1 VIATGTIITTDGD
14 QKPGLAHGEDLTN
27 RIIAAAMRVHRRLG
41 PGLLESIYEACL
53 CHELEKSAIPFQR
66 QAPLPVIYDD
76 VRLGCTYVADVIVAD
91 QVILEIKSV
100 DRILPLH
107 QSQLLT
113 YLRLTPCRIGLL
125 LNFNTVMLKDGITRC
140 VL

>member
-1 VIATGTIITTDGD
+1 MDGD

-27 RIIAAAMRVHRRLG
+27 RIIGAAMRVHRHLG

-53 CHELEKSAIPFQR
+53 CHELEKAAIPFQH

-76 VRLGCTYVADVIVAD
+76 VRLDCAYVADVIVAE

-100 DRILPLH
+100 ERILPLH

-113 YLRLTPCRIGLL
+113 YLRLSPCRIGLT
-125 LNFNTVMLKDGITRC
+125 LNFNTTVLKNGIKRC

>member
-1 VIATGTIITTDGD
+1 MDGD

-27 RIIAAAMRVHRRLG
+27 RIIGAAMQVHRHLG

-53 CHELEKSAIPFQR
+53 CHELEKAAIPLQR

-76 VRLGCTYVADVIVAD
+76 VHLDGAYIADVIVAE

-100 DRILPLH
+100 EPILPLH

-113 YLRLTPCRIGLL
+113 YLRLTACRIGLL
-125 LNFNTVMLKDGITRC
+125 LNFNTVVLKNGIKRC

>member
-1 VIATGTIITTDGD
+1 MDKD
-14 QKPGLAHGEDLTN
+14 RQPGLTHGEDLTG
-27 RIIAAAMRVHRRLG
+27 RIIAAAIRVHYRLG
-41 PGLLESIYEACL
+41 PGLLESIYETCL
-53 CHELEKSAIPFQR
+53 CHELGKAAIPFQR
-66 QAPLPVIYDD
+66 QAPLPIVYDD
-76 VRLGCTYVADVIVAD
+76 VRLDCAYVADVIVAE

-100 DRILPLH
+100 EQILPLH

-125 LNFNTVMLKDGITRC
+125 LNFNTVKLKNGIKRC

>member
-1 VIATGTIITTDGD
+1 MEKH
-14 QKPGLAHGEDLTN
+14 QQPGLAHGEDLTS
-27 RIIAAAMRVHRRLG
+27 RIIAAAIRVHYRLG

-53 CHELEKSAIPFQR
+53 CHELEKAVIPFRR
-66 QAPLPVIYDD
+66 QAALPIVYDD
-76 VRLGCTYVADVIVAD
+76 VRLDCAYVADVIVAE

-100 DRILPLH
+100 EQILPLH

-125 LNFNTVMLKDGITRC
+125 LNFNAIKLKNGIKRC

>member
-1 VIATGTIITTDGD
+1 MDEPN
-14 QKPGLAHGEDLTN
+14 KPGLVHGEDLT
-27 RIIAAAMRVHRRLG
+27 RLIIGAAMRVHRRLG

-53 CHELEKSAIPFQR
+53 CHELGKEAIPFR
-66 QAPLPVIYDD
+66 CQAPLPVIYDEVCLD
-76 VRLGCTYVADVIVAD
+76 RACIADVIVAE

-100 DRILPLH
+100 EKILPLH
-107 QSQLLT
+107 KSQLLT

-125 LNFNTVMLKDGITRC
+125 LNFNTVMLKDGIKRR

>member
-1 VIATGTIITTDGD
+1 MD
-14 QKPGLAHGEDLTN
+14 QDHRPGLTHGEDLTD
-27 RIIAAAMRVHRRLG
+27 RIIAAAMRVHSRLG

-53 CHELEKSAIPFQR
+53 CHELGKAVIPFQR
-66 QAPLPVIYDD
+66 QAPVPVTYDGINLD
-76 VRLGCTYVADVIVAD
+76 CAYVADIIVAE

-100 DRILPLH
+100 ERILPLH

-125 LNFNTVMLKDGITRC
+125 LNFNTVMLKNGIKRC

>member
-1 VIATGTIITTDGD
+1 MDGD
-14 QKPGLAHGEDLTN
+14 ERPGLAHGEDLTN

-41 PGLLESIYEACL
+41 PGLLESIYEVCL
-53 CHELEKSAIPFQR
+53 CHELEKAAIPIQR
-66 QAPLPVIYDD
+66 QAPLPVVYDD
-76 VRLGCTYVADVIVAD
+76 VRLGCAYVADVIVAE

-100 DRILPLH
+100 DRILSLH

-113 YLRLTPCRIGLL
+113 YLRLAPCRIGLL
-125 LNFNTVMLKDGITRC
+125 PNFNTVMLKDGITRC

>member
-1 VIATGTIITTDGD
+1 MDGD
-14 QKPGLAHGEDLTN
+14 ERPGLAHGEGLTN
-27 RIIAAAMRVHRRLG
+27 RIIAAAMRVHSRLG

-53 CHELEKSAIPFQR
+53 CHELEKAAMPFRR
-66 QAPLPVIYDD
+66 QTPLPVVYDD
-76 VRLGCTYVADVIVAD
+76 VNLDCAYVADVIVAE

-100 DRILPLH
+100 ERILSLH

-125 LNFNTVMLKDGITRC
+125 MNFNTVMLKNGIKRC
-140 VL
+140 VV

>member
-1 VIATGTIITTDGD
+1 MNRK
-14 QKPGLAHGEDLTN
+14 QKPGLAHAEDLTN
-27 RIIAAAMRVHRRLG
+27 HIIGAAMRMHCHLG

-53 CHELEKSAIPFQR
+53 RHELEKAAIPFQR

-76 VRLGCTYVADVIVAD
+76 VHLDGAYVADVIVAE

-100 DRILPLH
+100 ERILSLH

-125 LNFNTVMLKDGITRC
+125 LNFNTVVLKNGIKRC

>member
-1 VIATGTIITTDGD
+1 MDGD
-14 QKPGLAHGEDLTN
+14 HKPGLAHGEDLTN

-53 CHELEKSAIPFQR
+53 CHELEKAAIPFQR
-66 QAPLPVIYDD
+66 QVPLPVIYDD
-76 VRLGCTYVADVIVAD
+76 VRLGCAYVADVVVAG

-100 DRILPLH
+100 DRIVPLH
-107 QSQLLT
+107 ESQLLT

-125 LNFNTVMLKDGITRC
+125 LNFNTVVLKSGIKRC
-140 VL
+140 VV